1 MASITALD
9 SIDINASP
17 QAIFDVISDYKNMH
31 TWFEGYECRYLND
44 ETFREGLEIAH
55 KANAITKFTR
65 RIDDVTP
72 GREIRESYIAGDL
85 LGTGVWRF
93 NPQDNGLT
101 EASFDCT
108 VDANKWII
116 ALAFKLSGAKGHK
129 DVYAK
134 LLKALK
140 ARCENPKG

>member
-9 SIDINASP
+9 SIEINASP
-17 QAIFDVISDYKNMH
+17 EAVFDVISDYKNMH
-31 TWFEGYECRYLND
+31 TWFEGYECRYINGD
-44 ETFREGLEIAH
+44 SFREGLEVAH

-65 RIDDVTP
+65 RIDGVTP

-93 NPQDNGLT
+93 DLQDNGLT
-101 EASFDCT
+101 KASFDCT
-108 VDANKWII
+108 VEAKKWII

-140 ARCENPKG
+140 AHCENPKG